1 MRGDRDGIMEGF
13 VANGF
18 VDSKLQRYPD
28 FDKLLA
34 TCRKD
39 PTHDQYNKCIESLP
53 NLYQHV
59 ISNGHIPDEIFESL
73 GFPLDRDEDGTINV
87 KSNYARND

>member
-1 MRGDRDGIMEGF
+1 MKDTKKKALIYFVASYPEMAVKRLTRDDIMEGF

-18 VDSKLQRYPD
+18 VDSKLQWYPD

-39 PTHDQYNKCIESLP
+39 PAHDQYNKCIKMSSNSLP
-53 NLYQHV
+53 ACDQ
-59 ISNGHIPDEIFESL
+59 
-73 GFPLDRDEDGTINV
+73 
-87 KSNYARND
+87 